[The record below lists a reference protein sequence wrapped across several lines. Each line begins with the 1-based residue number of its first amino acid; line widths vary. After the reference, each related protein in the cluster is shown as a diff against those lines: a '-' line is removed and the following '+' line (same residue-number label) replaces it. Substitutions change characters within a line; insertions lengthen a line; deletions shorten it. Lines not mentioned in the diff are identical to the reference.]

1 MFGFK
6 EIDTKQ
12 AEYFEQQKN
21 ISISCNSEECEEI
34 GQKTMIRLFFYF
46 SSLQKR

>member
-6 EIDTKQ
+6 EIETKQ

-21 ISISCNSEECEEI
+21 MSISCNSEECEDI
-34 GQKTMIRLFFYF
+34 GQKTMVWFFFLLFF
-46 SSLQKR
+46 SSE